1 MFFFFKQKTAYELRI
16 SDWSS
21 DVCSSDLI
29 AMSWELNLNQ
39 REKKDID
46 TASCHRSRP
55 PDGGRP
61 CRCRC
66 RLPLRR
72 QDHIWGRFR
81 LVRGRLAG
89 QGDQAV
95 RVGRDLRPTALGE
108 RLCQYA
114 ACRKSS

>member
-1 MFFFFKQKTAYELRI
+1 
-16 SDWSS
+16 
-21 DVCSSDLI
+21 
-29 AMSWELNLNQ
+29 MSWELNLNQ

-72 QDHIWGRFR
+72 QDQIWGRFR

-95 RVGRDLRPTALGE
+95 RVGRDLRPTRSEEHTSELQSLL
-108 RLCQYA
+108 RNSYA
-114 ACRKSS
+114 VFFLKNKK